1 MDFGLLTIISETT
14 NLSVP
19 SSSFIQGGTYPW
31 MSPEL
36 FAPDKFGL
44 EHSRRTKH
52 SDCYALGMVI
62 YEVLSGKVP
71 FDRYGIYAIV
81 TKVVEG
87 ERPKRPRGSSGM
99 WFTGEVWSVLEHCWK
114 PNPGDR
120 PGVPEILRSLKR
132 WTPPSPRSLT
142 LADPVTPIGN
152 FETTDGSKVSS
163 SSRVSPS
170 WPPWALSSQGNEWHN
185 ACISLSLT
193 HF

>member
-44 EHSRRTKH
+44 EHTRRTKH

-120 PGVPEILRSLKR
+120 PGVPEILRSLKT

-142 LADPVTPIGN
+142 LADPVTEKPPMGN
-152 FETTDGSKVSS
+152 LDPSAEDATDGSKVSS
-163 SSRVSPS
+163 LSRATPS
-170 WPPWALSSQGNEWHN
+170 WPLWAHPSQGNV
-185 ACISLSLT
+185 
-193 HF
+193 

>member
-19 SSSFIQGGTYPW
+19 SSSYIQGGTYPW

-44 EHSRRTKH
+44 ERSRRTKH

-71 FDRYGIYAIV
+71 FERYGIYAIV

-99 WFTGEVWSVLEHCWK
+99 WFTGDVWSVLEHCWK

-120 PGVPEILRSLKR
+120 PGVPEILQSLKT
-132 WTPPSPRSLT
+132 WTPPSPWSLT
-142 LADPVTPIGN
+142 FVDPEMENPLIGN
-152 FETTDGSKVSS
+152 LDSNAEETTDGSKVSS
-163 SSRVSPS
+163 SSRATPP
-170 WPPWALSSQGNEWHN
+170 WPPRALPSQGNV
-185 ACISLSLT
+185 
-193 HF
+193 